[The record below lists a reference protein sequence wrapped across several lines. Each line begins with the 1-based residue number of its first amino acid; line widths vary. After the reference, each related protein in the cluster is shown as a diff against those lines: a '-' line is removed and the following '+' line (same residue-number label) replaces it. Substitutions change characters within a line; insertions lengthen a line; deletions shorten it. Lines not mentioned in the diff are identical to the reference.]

1 MGHAMHIVL
10 DRMDPRHWMHVPQKR
25 TVVKIALALA
35 ILVAAVT
42 ALSRIDTR
50 SIPIPAPVPAVE
62 TRHIAATPAA
72 AAAVAAEETTA
83 AQPATTTNAENA
95 RPVVKLEQPLIIYG
109 TVPR

>member
-25 TVVKIALALA
+25 TVVKIALALVV
-35 ILVAAVT
+35 LVAAVT

-50 SIPIPAPVPAVE
+50 SIPMPAPVPAVE
-62 TRHIAATPAA
+62 TQHIAATPAVP
-72 AAAVAAEETTA
+72 AVALQESTA
-83 AQPATTTNAENA
+83 AQPATAATSENA

-109 TVPR
+109 TIPK

>member
-25 TVVKIALALA
+25 TVVKVALALVV
-35 ILVAAVT
+35 LVAAVT

-50 SIPIPAPVPAVE
+50 SIPMPAPVPAVE
-62 TRHIAATPAA
+62 TQHIAATPVAP
-72 AAAVAAEETTA
+72 AVALQESTA
-83 AQPATTTNAENA
+83 AQPATATTSESA

-109 TVPR
+109 TIPK